1 VNQNFRLQRFKQAI
15 PGPNAIISE
24 LEFLSKLLAQ
34 LQGEA
39 HVVSPDLRQTW
50 ERIAQ
55 DTSVIE
61 DAVSWHTVPDEGLQ
75 LNFEQF
81 SEHDFVESKN
91 LKYDPKAFK
100 AAAAVALAD

>member
-1 VNQNFRLQRFKQAI
+1 M
-15 PGPNAIISE
+15 
-24 LEFLSKLLAQ
+24 SKLLAQ

-39 HVVSPDLRQTW
+39 HVVGPDLRQTW

-55 DTSVIE
+55 DTLAIE
-61 DAVSWHTVPDEGLQ
+61 DAVSWHTVPEEGLQ

-81 SEHDFVESKN
+81 AAHDFVESEN
-91 LKYDPKAFK
+91 LKYDPKAFI